1 MQTVLQLYRG
11 VVLAIGLIVPTWLLF
26 GPVAGFHHM
35 ISCGILG
42 PVVLNGET
50 PQGDHLLWGEFEV
63 RFFPGRFAVSLLL
76 WCGSMLFLYWILRR
90 RQYER

>member
-1 MQTVLQLYRG
+1 MQTALQIYRG
-11 VVLAIGLIVPTWLLF
+11 VILAIGIIVPTWLFF

-35 ISCGILG
+35 LACGILA

-50 PQGDHLLWGEFEV
+50 PRGDRLLWGEFEV

-76 WCGSMLFLYWILRR
+76 WFAAMLLLYWILRR
-90 RQYER
+90 RQYAR